1 MFELKSDDLV
11 RIERSSY
18 INGHFYLKFK
28 NRENS
33 EMTLG
38 FGYDEPFFEKNPLW
52 LKPLIVH
59 TRMFSTLIEPVKN
72 KWVVYHN
79 DHARN
84 NKLVPNVYHIISN
97 WFILSEKT
105 IKIINQI
112 IKEEDDDDSWKKL
125 FELPFCASTIE
136 KSSNSCRTIIIDVIK
151 DSLREE
157 GINTL
162 NKYFHGNPA
171 LNDIKYGCI
180 TLEIKNGKVSFIE
193 SHPCVLVNINKC
205 CCLVSNLGL
214 EKKNKVVRKPVF
226 CDT

>member
-1 MFELKSDDLV
+1 M
-11 RIERSSY
+11 
-18 INGHFYLKFK
+18 
-28 NRENS
+28 
-33 EMTLG
+33 
-38 FGYDEPFFEKNPLW
+38 
-52 LKPLIVH
+52 
-59 TRMFSTLIEPVKN
+59 
-72 KWVVYHN
+72 
-79 DHARN
+79 
-84 NKLVPNVYHIISN
+84 
-97 WFILSEKT
+97 
-105 IKIINQI
+105 
-112 IKEEDDDDSWKKL
+112 

-136 KSSNSCRTIIIDVIK
+136 KSSNNCRTIIIDVIK

-193 SHPCVLVNINKC
+193 SHPCILVNINKS

-214 EKKNKVVRKPVF
+214 EKNNKVVRKPVF